1 MDTKETQKTNQAAG
15 GEKKNGLCRIV
26 TKKRLGGLA
35 AVIVIA
41 LIAGAGW
48 NAYHHQKMAA
58 MRQQEHAALSQMN
71 TIQAEK
77 LGLSLLS
84 EDQARSAAAEAI
96 GQDVSAISFDEVSL
110 LTDQQMRKGEEKKE
124 HKRGHK
130 EKKDRRDAPQGAPGR
145 DGGPAMLG
153 QLGHPQGQ
161 PPQPGEMQGQ
171 PPRAQH
177 PQGPAPDAQAPQGQ
191 PGEPKDAQAQ
201 GKDEQRQGGPQKRP
215 AFRGGFPHFS
225 YLVRCTVNGMH
236 YALLVNAADGTVLPL
251 GVHAAR

>member
-145 DGGPAMLG
+145 DGGPAMPG

-161 PPQPGEMQGQ
+161 PP
-171 PPRAQH
+171 
-177 PQGPAPDAQAPQGQ
+177 Q

>member
-26 TKKRLGGLA
+26 TQKRLGGLA

-41 LIAGAGW
+41 LIAGAGV
-48 NAYHHQKMAA
+48 NAWHHQKQAA

-130 EKKDRRDAPQGAPGR
+130 EKKDRRGEPQGGAPGR
-145 DGGPAMLG
+145 DGGPERDGVPAL
-153 QLGHPQGQ
+153 QG
-161 PPQPGEMQGQ
+161 
-171 PPRAQH
+171 QH
-177 PQGPAPDAQAPQGQ
+177 PQGLPGQPPTARQQGPAPEAQAPKDQRQPDAQAQ
-191 PGEPKDAQAQ
+191 PGNEPF
-201 GKDEQRQGGPQKRP
+201 QGGPQDRQKRP
-215 AFRGGFPHFS
+215 GPAARGGFPHFS

-236 YALLVNAADGTVLPL
+236 YTLLVNATDGTVMPL